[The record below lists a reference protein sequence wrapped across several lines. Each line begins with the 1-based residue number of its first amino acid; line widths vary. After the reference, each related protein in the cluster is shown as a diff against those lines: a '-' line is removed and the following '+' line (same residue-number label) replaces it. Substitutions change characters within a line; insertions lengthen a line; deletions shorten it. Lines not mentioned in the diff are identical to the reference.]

1 MLLQPEISH
10 VVYLRSNTIESVK
23 IPPNSYPYLNET
35 LRQDLAQPQHKY
47 AELPT
52 CPVCLERM
60 DESITG
66 LLSIQCHH
74 TTHCYCLEKWGQ
86 SLCPVCRYSHKPVLN
101 NTSSSSSSKKQNQN
115 YHHEQQHCCECAST
129 ESTWICMICGHIG
142 CGRYQEAHAYDHYMA
157 TGHLYALEI
166 DTQRIW
172 DYVGDGYVHRLIQN
186 TVDGGLVELP
196 SSSSSLPTSKKRWT
210 TEGSSQPLQ
219 RLQQQDQS
227 KLDIMSVDYSYLL
240 TSQLDSQRMY
250 YEEQMEA
257 LTKELANAS
266 MQVKSVTKEIETA
279 KTLRLQLMEKGQ
291 QLNLV
296 LGDMKRDKEKAEK
309 KLTMHQEKCDE
320 LVKGLNEE
328 REVTTDYGL
337 SRRYTG

>member
-1 MLLQPEISH
+1 
-10 VVYLRSNTIESVK
+10 
-23 IPPNSYPYLNET
+23 
-35 LRQDLAQPQHKY
+35 
-47 AELPT
+47 
-52 CPVCLERM
+52 
-60 DESITG
+60 
-66 LLSIQCHH
+66 
-74 TTHCYCLEKWGQ
+74 
-86 SLCPVCRYSHKPVLN
+86 
-101 NTSSSSSSKKQNQN
+101 
-115 YHHEQQHCCECAST
+115 
-129 ESTWICMICGHIG
+129 MICGHIG

>member
-1 MLLQPEISH
+1 MQ
-10 VVYLRSNTIESVK
+10 
-23 IPPNSYPYLNET
+23 IPANSYPYLNET
-35 LRQDLAQPQHKY
+35 LRQDLAQPQPTH

-74 TTHCYCLEKWGQ
+74 TTHCYCLDKWGQ
-86 SLCPVCRYSHKPVLN
+86 SLCPVCTYSHKPVLN
-101 NTSSSSSSKKQNQN
+101 NASSSSSGQRLQHQNQ
-115 YHHEQQHCCECAST
+115 HQQHCFECVST
-129 ESTWICMICGHIG
+129 ESAWICMICGHIG

-166 DTQRIW
+166 DTQRVW

-196 SSSSSLPTSKKRWT
+196 SSSSSPPTSTKKRWAT
-210 TEGSSQPLQ
+210 DGT
-219 RLQQQDQS
+219 LQQQQQQQQQQFQQDQG
-227 KLDIMSVDYSYLL
+227 KLDVMSADYSYML

-250 YEEQMEA
+250 YEEQLEA

-266 MQVKSVTKEIETA
+266 TQVKTVTKEIDAA
-279 KTLRLQLMEKGQ
+279 KTERLALLEKGKE
-291 QLNLV
+291 LDHV
-296 LGDMKRDKEKAEK
+296 IVDMKRENEKAQK
-309 KLTMHQEKCDE
+309 KLSTYREKWDE
-320 LVKGLNEE
+320 LQKGLNEE
-328 REVTTDYGL
+328 RVVIATQAAI
-337 SRRYTG
+337 